1 MSTVIITR
9 KVLNRHRVAPGER
22 VLRYTYE
29 YRVDDGPWIGYG
41 THLAS
46 LRDMLKRKF
55 KGAAVVADWASR

>member
-1 MSTVIITR
+1 MTEITITR
-9 KVLNRHRVAPGER
+9 YVLNRHRVAPGER

-29 YRVDDGPWIGYG
+29 YRVDNGPWVGYG

-55 KGAAVVADWASR
+55 RGARVVADWQ